1 MTEARR
7 NGKRPSAQ
15 DMTKAERK
23 QLKKKET
30 CAGKDGCEAK
40 RLSAFYFSIELL

>member
-23 QLKKKET
+23 QLKKK
-30 CAGKDGCEAK
+30 DRVPAK
-40 RLSAFYFSIELL
+40 MAVRQSDSPTFYFSIELL